1 MIKSLGR
8 REFLF
13 GAFFIGTAGTLWK
26 PPLWNAK
33 RAAPRVRK
41 LADWRSVKGP
51 GELERAF
58 EYLRTAGVE
67 DKAPGRYA
75 IDGDRI
81 YATVVVDKTRS
92 ADTAQF
98 EAHRKYLDIHYLVS
112 GVEMIGSADATSLH
126 EVKQYAPETEAALF
140 ERPAKY
146 TRLMLKPGEFVLFF
160 PGQAHMPGCYLD
172 KSEEIKKV
180 VVKVMV

>member
-13 GAFFIGTAGTLWK
+13 GAFFIGTAGALWS
-26 PPLWNAK
+26 PEI
-33 RAAPRVRK
+33 AAPRVRR
-41 LADWRSVKGP
+41 LADWHSVKGP

-58 EYLRTAGVE
+58 EFLRTAGVE

-98 EAHRKYLDIHYLVS
+98 EAHRKYLDIHYLVR
-112 GVEMIGSADATSLH
+112 GTELIGSADATSLH
-126 EVKQYAPETEAALF
+126 EVKPYAPETEAALF

-146 TRLMLKPGEFVLFF
+146 KRLILKPGEFVVFF
-160 PGQAHMPGCYLD
+160 PGQAHMPGCYVD
-172 KSEEIKKV
+172 KSAEIKKV
-180 VVKVMV
+180 VMKVMV